1 MARASPTRLRIPP
14 DSSAGAHPL
23 DDLGF
28 RQVPVPQPQRHVFGH
43 GHRVEQGGELEH
55 VADVP
60 AHGVELRAV
69 ELGDHSAVNDDL
81 PGVGVQQPDDVFQH
95 DALARPRIPDEHQ
108 GLAVAHREREPGEDL
123 LRAERF
129 VDILELDHSSTTAQK
144 ASSMRMSTA
153 EYTTARMALC
163 PTPSA
168 PPRVPRPTRHPTRAI
183 VNPNVALLNS
193 PNQRSLKT

>member
-1 MARASPTRLRIPP
+1 MSCVTTR
-14 DSSAGAHPL
+14 
-23 DDLGF
+23 
-28 RQVPVPQPQRHVFGH
+28 PVTPRCS
-43 GHRVEQGGELEH
+43 RVRTTRRSIT
-55 VADVP
+55 A
-60 AHGVELRAV
+60 
-69 ELGDHSAVNDDL
+69 AVNDDA
-81 PGVGVQQPDDVFQH
+81 PGFGGQQPDDVFQR

-108 GLAVAHREREPGEDL
+108 RLAVAHREREPGEDL

-183 VNPNVALLNS
+183 VNPNVALLNKIGRAS
-193 PNQRSLKT
+193 CRGR